1 MNQIGTQILGLCAE
15 FQSQGYILITIS
27 CLIIGAVLA
36 LSEDG
41 TEKLKK
47 RGIWIVLG
55 WIIFSGALTIGA
67 QYGNQLKF

>member
-1 MNQIGTQILGLCAE
+1 MNHIGTQILGLCAE

-41 TEKLKK
+41 TEKLKNVAF
-47 RGIWIVLG
+47 GL
-55 WIIFSGALTIGA
+55 
-67 QYGNQLKF
+67 Y